1 MVAPRL
7 ALLSAVLAF
16 APARGGRLPPEVI
29 QRVMRESFGKF
40 RGCYED
46 ALRNCPNLQGRVTLR
61 FTIAPDGSVR
71 EARALD
77 SDVPDAML
85 AACVVRQVRTVQF
98 PAPEGGAVTVV
109 YPILFSPGG

>member
-1 MVAPRL
+1 MPKILTFVIGL
-7 ALLSAVLAF
+7 KVHEAF
-16 APARGGRLPPEVI
+16 GAYGE
-29 QRVMRESFGKF
+29 K
-40 RGCYED
+40 D

-85 AACVVRQVRTVQF
+85 GACVVRQVRTVRL

-109 YPILFSPGG
+109 YPILFSRGG